1 MRMKFATINRNSND
15 VVGLFDGEAEAYSAM
30 LSYEAADRANNS
42 FRFNQYY
49 VSMMIMDHHNKVLI
63 RGRNH

>member
-15 VVGLFDGEAEAYSAM
+15 VVEMFDGEAEAYDAM
-30 LSYEAADRANNS
+30 LKYEAADRANN
-42 FRFNQYY
+42 RFYFNNYY
-49 VSMMIMDHHNKVLI
+49 VSMMILDNDGNVVI